1 MSNVIIDKIKFEICL
16 AKKKQTIKGISSGL
30 SSSTI
35 AKIRREENV
44 SPRTIGKLAAA
55 LGVEPE
61 EIIKPAVS

>member
-1 MSNVIIDKIKFEICL
+1 MRISAEKVELIL
-16 AKKKQTIKGISSGL
+16 AKKTATMKGISSGL